1 MKLSRLTILFPL
13 GAWGL
18 ALGACPDDKTT
29 GSPDGATSAD
39 AGDTTVT
46 SPDGSDATSA
56 ETVATDGTS
65 PTDTPETND
74 TSDTTDTETDVVAP
88 ETCDDPIPAA
98 PEGTLCG
105 VVDGNDQ
112 ALLIRADLVLPNG
125 IQERGQL
132 LIVNG
137 AIACVGCDCLAKPE
151 AAGAT
156 VFNCPEALVSP
167 GLINAHDHITYSQGD
182 PIVHGTTRW
191 DHRNEWR
198 SGPKKITYTQNEGG
212 MGDAWAEMRQVMA
225 GQTSLFGSGGERGML
240 RNLDVGTKLEG
251 LSHGTADYDTF
262 PLGSSGIYDTGC
274 GSYELPQSSVL
285 NQDAWVPHV
294 AEGVSAGARNEFTCL
309 DGEQQGGIDVVED
322 NVAFIHAVGTTSRD
336 IALFAENGGSLVW
349 SPRSNTDLYGFTAF
363 APIFHRMGA
372 RIALGTDWTYSGSMN
387 VLRELRCAQDWNGRW
402 GNYFTDAQL
411 VGMVT
416 SGAASALGF
425 DDVLGAL
432 AVGKIADLAVWDARE
447 HKGFRA
453 ILDAG
458 AADVAL
464 VLRGGTPP
472 SIGGQTYYRRG
483 RPLFGEAALV
493 TALSDRELDYANY
506 DPAVYSATAAGKKR
520 LPPACEA
527 IEVCGKQKSFCIA
540 EQLEGPKS
548 GSTYY
553 ETYAL
558 ADLNA
563 ALGSQNT
570 YDLFFCGTPTNE
582 PSCVPFRPGEFDG
595 IGAGSDDDGDGV
607 PSGQDNCPGYFNAI
621 RPMDGAAQP
630 DTDGDTVGD
639 LCDPCPLNAN
649 TTACASVNP
658 DDIDEDGILNG
669 GDNCPSDP
677 NKEQGDRDTDGIG
690 DVCDACPDE
699 SNLNGHPCS
708 STVPAVKKGDIKAG
722 TKVGLPNLVVTA
734 VGSNFYTVQVPGV
747 TGADALYT
755 GLYVYAGAGTKP
767 ALGNHIDL
775 VGTTSDFHGQVQLED
790 ATATVLVTPVEIPAP
805 VVVTAADIAPGATT
819 EKAYEGM
826 LVEIRNT
833 TVTSTTPTPIT
844 SGTSTE
850 TVTNEFVLTGDVRV
864 DDALFLITPPVTVGQ
879 SFTALRGV
887 LVYAWN
893 RDKLLP
899 RSAADVASG
908 PPEVAAVTPSEAVV
922 YAGTNAA
929 TFTIQLTSPAQGATT
944 VTVSSSD
951 PAVAAVADVVV
962 ADGQTSAAL
971 AVEAKVA
978 GGPITITA
986 KIGSGLEQSATVTVV
1001 AADTVP
1007 KPVKVEAQ
1015 AAVLIG
1021 EDFDVTVTLDLPAK
1035 EGGQMVTFSATG
1047 PVTFPQSATVQAGQ
1061 RVVTVT
1067 ATAGA
1072 EAGAVTI
1079 EAATSA
1085 GTASTALE
1093 VVDVEPVG
1101 LLLVEVFYNPPSTDS
1116 TYEWVKL
1123 YNGTDAA
1130 IDLAGY
1136 TLAWGGP
1143 KDWSWGH
1150 VDLVGTVQPGACFIV
1165 GGPVSSAANGSPVFD
1180 QSIDLDQDL
1189 QNSSVAPADP
1199 ADAVALFAPRV
1210 GPLSAATLPIDIVVY
1225 GPSNKTGFLG
1235 PDGQIAPV
1243 HSSDAGTGK
1252 SLVRATTTTWVIGDV
1267 PNATACIV
1275 ILQ

>member
-13 GAWGL
+13 GVWGL
-18 ALGACPDDKTT
+18 ALGACPDDKAT
-29 GSPDGATSAD
+29 GSPDGTAAD
-39 AGDTTVT
+39 TAGDTAATN
-46 SPDGSDATSA
+46 PDGSDVTSS
-56 ETVATDGTS
+56 ETVADGTS
-65 PTDTPETND
+65 PTDTTD
-74 TSDTTDTETDVVAP
+74 TSDPETDVVGP
-88 ETCDDPIPAA
+88 VTCDDPIPAA

-151 AAGAT
+151 ASGAT

-167 GLINAHDHITYSQGD
+167 GLINAHDHITFSQGD
-182 PIVHGTTRW
+182 PILHGTTRW

-198 SGPKKITYTQNEGG
+198 AGPKKISYTQNEGG

-225 GQTSLFGSGGERGML
+225 GQTSVFGSGGERGML

-274 GSYELPQSSVL
+274 GSYELPETSVL

-294 AEGVSAGARNEFTCL
+294 AEGISAGARNEFTCL
-309 DGEQQGGIDVVED
+309 DGEQQGGIDLVED

-363 APIFHRMGA
+363 TPIFHRMGA
-372 RIALGTDWTYSGSMN
+372 RIAIGTDWTYSGSMN
-387 VLRELRCAQDWNGRW
+387 VLRELRCAQDWNARW

-411 VGMVT
+411 VGMAT
-416 SGAASALGF
+416 AGAASALGF

-432 AVGKIADLAVWDARE
+432 AVGKIADLALWDARE

-483 RPLFGEAALV
+483 RPLFGDAALV

-520 LPPACEA
+520 LPPACE
-527 IEVCGKQKSFCIA
+527 EMDVCGKQKSFCIA
-540 EQLEGPKS
+540 EQLEGLKS

-582 PSCVPFRPGEFDG
+582 PSCVPFRSGEFDG

-658 DDIDEDGILNG
+658 DDIDEDGVLNA

-677 NKEQGDRDTDGIG
+677 NKGQEDRDTDGIG

-722 TKVGLPNLVVTA
+722 TKVALPNLVVTA
-734 VGSNFYTVQVPGV
+734 VGPAFYVVQVPGV

-755 GLYVYAGAGTKP
+755 GLYVYAGATATKP
-767 ALGNHIDL
+767 ALGDHVDLIGTAIDY
-775 VGTTSDFHGQVQLED
+775 HGQVQLKD
-790 ATATVLVTPVEIPAP
+790 ATVTVLATAVAIPAP
-805 VVVTAADIAPGATT
+805 VVVTASDIAPGAAN

-833 TVTSTTPTPIT
+833 TVTSTSPTPIT

-850 TVTNEFVLTGDVRV
+850 NVTNEFVLTGDVRV
-864 DDALFLITPPVTVGQ
+864 DDALYLITPAATVGQ
-879 SFTALRGV
+879 SFTALRGI
-887 LVYAWN
+887 LVYGWN

-908 PPEVAAVTPSEAVV
+908 PPEVAAIAPSEAVV

-944 VTVSSSD
+944 VTVTSSD
-951 PAVAAVADVVV
+951 PTIAAVADVVV

-971 AVEAKVA
+971 AVDAKVA
-978 GGPITITA
+978 GGPISIKA
-986 KIGSGLEQSATVTVV
+986 KIGSGLEQSASLTVV

-1007 KPVKVEAQ
+1007 KPVDVEAQ
-1015 AAVLIG
+1015 ASVLIG
-1021 EDFDVTVTLDLPAK
+1021 EDFDVTITLDLPAK
-1035 EGGQMVTFSATG
+1035 AGGQVVTLTTTG
-1047 PVTFPQSATVQAGQ
+1047 PATVPASAIVAAGE
-1061 RVVTVT
+1061 RVTTVS

-1072 EAGAVTI
+1072 TAGTVTI

-1085 GTASTALE
+1085 GTATATLQ

-1136 TLAWGGP
+1136 SLAWGGP
-1143 KDWSWGH
+1143 VDWSWGH

-1165 GGPVSSAANGSPVFD
+1165 GGPVSSAANGSPVYD

-1189 QNSSVAPADP
+1189 QNSASAADQP
-1199 ADAVALFAPRV
+1199 ADAVALFAPRT

-1225 GPSNKTGFLG
+1225 GPSNKTGFRG
-1235 PDGQIAPV
+1235 PDGQVAPV
-1243 HSSDAGTGK
+1243 NSADVGAPGK
-1252 SLVRATTTTWVIGDV
+1252 SLVRATTTTWVIADA
-1267 PNATACIV
+1267 PNVSPCIV